1 MDVKTINIA
10 DEIKLS
16 YLDYAMSVIIGRA
29 IPDVRD
35 GFKPV
40 HRRILFSM
48 HEGNNDYNKPYKK
61 SARIVGDVMGKYH
74 PHGDA
79 AIYDATVRMAQ
90 NFSMRHPLIDG
101 QGNFGSVDG
110 DPPAAMRYTEI
121 RMSKVGM
128 EFMRDIEKETVPF
141 LPNYDNTILEPEV
154 VPTRVPNLLLNG
166 SSGIAVGMATN
177 IPPHNLLELCNGLLA
192 LLDNPEV
199 TVKDLMRHI
208 PGPDFPTAGFL
219 HGCEGIADA
228 YETGKGMVKMRGRV
242 EVEESGRKQHLIITE
257 LPFQVN
263 KAKLLER
270 IAELVKLKRI
280 EGITDIRDESD
291 RQGMRV
297 VLTLRQGD
305 EPKVVENQLYKNTA
319 LESTFGIIMLAVV
332 DNRPEVLSLKAILQ
346 HFIDFRREVVVKRTR
361 FELKQAEK
369 RAHILEGLKKALD
382 NLDAVIALIRSAVNP
397 PEAKRGLIEQ
407 FGFTDIQAQEIL
419 NMRLQRLTG
428 LEREKIIQ
436 DYQDIIREIERLRS
450 ILASPAA
457 VDQVV
462 RDEIRELMN
471 EFGDLR
477 KTKIIPDAGTICIE
491 DLIPNEEMV
500 VTISRA
506 GYIKRTPLSIYR
518 SQRRGG
524 KGRTGMS
531 TREEDI
537 VTTLFT
543 AMAHNYLL
551 IFTNRG
557 QVFWL
562 KVYEIPEVGP
572 SALGKA
578 VVNLLPLQ
586 QGEKIQT
593 ILPVS
598 EFSPGH
604 FAVMATRNGVIKKS
618 DLSVYANPRS
628 SGIRAI
634 NMDDDDELISVV
646 ITDGQRDL
654 FLMSRKGKCIRVKE
668 DEFRPLGRVSRG
680 IRGMNVKGTELVGMD
695 VIDPDKCMLVVT
707 EKGFGKRT
715 PEESYRPQGR
725 GGQGVLNIKVTER
738 NGHVIGFRQVGED
751 NGIMLITDGGRLIRM
766 PVSQIS
772 IIGRVTQGVKLIDL
786 AEGETVV
793 DLTVLDETEDTREDT
808 TEDTREEE

>member
-90 NFSMRHPLIDG
+90 DFSMRHPLIDG

-219 HGCEGIADA
+219 HGCDGIADA

-436 DYQDIIREIERLRS
+436 DYQDIIREIERLKS

-462 RDEIRELMN
+462 REEIRELMN

-628 SGIRAI
+628 NGIRAI

-646 ITDGQRDL
+646 ITDGQKDI
-654 FLMSRKGKCIRVKE
+654 FLMSRKGKCIRVNE

-680 IRGMNVKGTELVGMD
+680 IRGMNVKGTELVGM
-695 VIDPDKCMLVVT
+695 
-707 EKGFGKRT
+707 
-715 PEESYRPQGR
+715 
-725 GGQGVLNIKVTER
+725 
-738 NGHVIGFRQVGED
+738 
-751 NGIMLITDGGRLIRM
+751 
-766 PVSQIS
+766 
-772 IIGRVTQGVKLIDL
+772 
-786 AEGETVV
+786 
-793 DLTVLDETEDTREDT
+793 
-808 TEDTREEE
+808 

>member
-90 NFSMRHPLIDG
+90 DFSMRHRLIDG

-772 IIGRVTQGVKLIDL
+772 KIGRVTQGVKLIDL

>member
-90 NFSMRHPLIDG
+90 DFSMRHPLIDG

-219 HGCEGIADA
+219 HGCDGVADA

-436 DYQDIIREIERLRS
+436 DYQDIIREIERLKS

-462 RDEIRELMN
+462 REEIRELMN

-628 SGIRAI
+628 NGIRAI

-646 ITDGQRDL
+646 ITDGQKDI
-654 FLMSRKGKCIRVKE
+654 FLMSRKGKCIRVNE

-772 IIGRVTQGVKLIDL
+772 KIGRVTQGVKLIDL

-808 TEDTREEE
+808 REDAREEE

>member
-1 MDVKTINIA
+1 MDTRTINIA

-35 GFKPV
+35 GLKPV

-48 HEGNNDYNKPYKK
+48 HEVNNDYNKPYKK

-79 AIYDATVRMAQ
+79 AIYDATARMAQ
-90 NFSMRHPLIDG
+90 DFSMRHMLIDG

-121 RMSKVGM
+121 RMSKLGM

-141 LPNYDNTILEPEV
+141 LPNYDNTILEPAV
-154 VPTRVPNLLLNG
+154 LPARVPNLLLNG

-177 IPPHNLLELCNGLLA
+177 IPPHNLLELCSGLLA
-192 LLDNPEV
+192 LLDNPDA
-199 TVKDLMRHI
+199 TVKDLMRLI

-270 IAELVKLKRI
+270 IAELVKVKRI

-291 RQGMRV
+291 RHGMRV
-297 VLTLRQGD
+297 VITLRQGD
-305 EPKVVENQLYKNTA
+305 DPKVVENQLYKNTA

-332 DNRPEVLSLKAILQ
+332 DNRPEVMSLKAILQ
-346 HFIDFRREVVVKRTR
+346 HFLDFRREVVVKRTQ
-361 FELKQAEK
+361 FELRQAEK

-382 NLDAVIALIRSAVNP
+382 NLDAVIALIRSVPTPA
-397 PEAKRGLIEQ
+397 EAKRGLIEQ
-407 FGFTDIQAQEIL
+407 FGFTDLQAQEIL

-436 DYQDIIREIERLRS
+436 DYKDIIKEIERLKA
-450 ILASPAA
+450 ILASPAL

-462 RDEIRELMN
+462 REEIQELRN

-477 KTKIIPDAGTICIE
+477 KTEIIPDAGDICIE
-491 DLIPNEEMV
+491 DLISNEEMV

-518 SQRRGG
+518 YQKRGG

-531 TREEDI
+531 TREEDV

-586 QGEKIQT
+586 PGEKIQT

-604 FAVMATRNGVIKKS
+604 FAVMATKNGVIKKS
-618 DLSVYANPRS
+618 DLSAYANPRS
-628 SGIRAI
+628 NGIRAI

-646 ITDGQRDL
+646 ITDGQRDI

-695 VIDPDKCMLVVT
+695 VIDPNKCMLVVT

-715 PEESYRPQGR
+715 PEESYRCQGR
-725 GGQGVLNIKVTER
+725 GGQGVLNIRVTER
-738 NGHVIGFRQVGED
+738 NGQVIGFRQVGED

-772 IIGRVTQGVKLIDL
+772 KIGRVTQGVKLIGL
-786 AEGETVV
+786 AEGERVV
-793 DLTVLDETEDTREDT
+793 DLTVLDQTEDTQ
-808 TEDTREEE
+808 EDTREED